1 MYMMRKQDYEKAREQ
16 SCKVESDILD
26 KSSSSSALSKMDK
39 KRKVEE
45 EAMHKVKE
53 DLEKNW
59 RYGKGLSHDA
69 IFHPIFFSTLL
80 YD

>member
-39 KRKVEE
+39 RRKVEE

-59 RYGKGLSHDA
+59 RLSHDA